1 MASDRPNQTA
11 VDYVTIVLSPML
23 VMGLVG
29 SLAFFLLEVFYK
41 TDGPWRERLQW
52 ILFYFVFGMVLVA
65 RISMNGE
72 IASRA
77 PLYGAILG
85 FVTYLGMQAFI
96 EYPPGVKE
104 LSFLV
109 NGILIVVVWWC
120 TNRLVWDCTNVDEET
135 DMSGEGLLQASGLED
150 KPEGK
155 ALLGDEEPELLEEDK
170 GGAQGWFE
178 RYRRY
183 KEKKNKKRTLG
194 VWVVY
199 FSMAALPIFGLGQS
213 LIPLT
218 APERRQFSFW
228 LMTVY
233 IGCGLGL
240 LLTTCFLGLRRYLR
254 QKRLQMPAAMTGAWL
269 AMGGT
274 LLLALLLV
282 GALLPRP
289 AAEYSPLS
297 DLIDPAGSAKR
308 KASRFAAKGDSP
320 GEGEGK
326 PGQAGKDGKQ
336 GNASGKD
343 GKDGGGRDKDGKGQG
358 KGDGKNG
365 DGKDGKGQSGG
376 DKGEK
381 GEKGSGG
388 DKQKGDGG
396 EKQGEKGK
404 SGDQRQADQRQGGRQ
419 DASKAA
425 QAMKEMEK
433 QSGSSSSSSPTN
445 AVQQVLAR
453 VGPVLKWIVF
463 AVMVFVVIVALLR
476 GGLGFLANFTDWA
489 KNLLKSWQDFWA
501 NLFGQKKAEQAEDE
515 EDEPETEAARSA
527 PFSSFGNPFDSGE
540 AARMSARKL
549 IRYTF
554 RAVEAW
560 ARDRDLGREDGE
572 TAMEFLQR
580 VGDEVPALEAEARRL
595 AELHARAEYGP
606 GGLPASTPDQL
617 RVFWQKLERVAA
629 APLSA

>member
-1 MASDRPNQTA
+1 
-11 VDYVTIVLSPML
+11 
-23 VMGLVG
+23 
-29 SLAFFLLEVFYK
+29 
-41 TDGPWRERLQW
+41 
-52 ILFYFVFGMVLVA
+52 
-65 RISMNGE
+65 
-72 IASRA
+72 
-77 PLYGAILG
+77 
-85 FVTYLGMQAFI
+85 MQAFI
-96 EYPPGVKE
+96 EYPPAVKE

-109 NGILIVVVWWC
+109 NGVLIAVVWWC

-150 KPEGK
+150 RPEAK
-155 ALLGDEEPELLEEDK
+155 HLLGDEEPELLEEDK
-170 GGAQGWFE
+170 GGAVGWFE

-199 FSMAALPIFGLGQS
+199 FSLAALPIFGLGQS

-228 LMTVY
+228 LMTIY

-274 LLLALLLV
+274 LLAALLLV

-289 AAEYSPLS
+289 AAEYSPLA

-308 KASRFAAKGDSP
+308 KASRYAAKGDSP
-320 GEGEGK
+320 GEGEGN

-336 GNASGKD
+336 GNARGKD
-343 GKDGGGRDKDGKGQG
+343 GKDGGGRDKDGKGEG
-358 KGDGKNG
+358 KGDGKGG

-381 GEKGSGG
+381 GKGGG
-388 DKQKGDGG
+388 DRQKGDGDKP
-396 EKQGEKGK
+396 EGEKGK
-404 SGDQRQADQRQGGRQ
+404 SGDQKQGDQQRQGGRQ

-425 QAMKEMEK
+425 QGMKEMEK
-433 QSGSSSSSSPTN
+433 QQSGSSPSSSSPTN
-445 AVQQVLAR
+445 AVQQVLSK
-453 VGPVLKWIVF
+453 VGPVLKWVVF
-463 AVMVFVVIVALLR
+463 AVLVFVVIVALLR

-501 NLFGQKKAEQAEDE
+501 NLFGRKKPETEEEA
-515 EDEPETEAARSA
+515 EDEPEREADRSV
-527 PFSSFGNPFDSGE
+527 PFRSFGNPFDDGS
-540 AARMSARKL
+540 AAKMSARKL
-549 IRYTF
+549 VRYTF

-560 ARDRDLGREDGE
+560 ARERDLGREAGE
-572 TAMEFLQR
+572 TAMEFLHR
-580 VGDEVPALEAEARRL
+580 VGDEVPAMEAEAKRL

-617 RVFWQKLERVAA
+617 RVFWEKLERAA
-629 APLSA
+629 EAPLSA

>member
-1 MASDRPNQTA
+1 VASDRPNQTA
-11 VDYVTIVLSPML
+11 VDYVTIVLSPVL

-41 TDGPWRERLQW
+41 TDGPWRDRLQY
-52 ILFYFVFGMVLVA
+52 ILFCFVFGMVLVA

-85 FVTYLGMQAFI
+85 FVTYLGMQSFI
-96 EYPPGVKE
+96 EYPPGVRE

-109 NGILIVVVWWC
+109 NLIVIAVVWWC

-135 DMSGEGLLQASGLED
+135 DMSGEGLLQASGIEEKTEP
-150 KPEGK
+150 KPR
-155 ALLGDEEPELLEEDK
+155 LGDDDPELLEEDK

-178 RYRRY
+178 RYRKYR
-183 KEKKNKKRTLG
+183 EKKNKKRTLG

-254 QKRLQMPAAMTGAWL
+254 QKRLQMPAAMTGAWM

-274 LLLALLLV
+274 LLVALLLV

-308 KASRFAAKGDSP
+308 KASRYAAKGDSP

-326 PGQAGKDGKQ
+326 PGQGGKDGKQ

-343 GKDGGGRDKDGKGQG
+343 SKDGGGKDKDGKGQG
-358 KGDGKNG
+358 KGDGKDG

-376 DKGEK
+376 DKQGEK
-381 GEKGSGG
+381 NQGGG
-388 DKQKGDGG
+388 DQKKGDGD
-396 EKQGEKGK
+396 KQGEKGK
-404 SGDQRQADQRQGGRQ
+404 SGDKQQGGRQ
-419 DASKAA
+419 ADAAKAA
-425 QAMKEMEK
+425 KGMQEMEK
-433 QSGSSSSSSPTN
+433 QASSSPSSPTN
-445 AVQQVLAR
+445 AMQQVLAK

-463 AVMVFVVIVALLR
+463 AVMVFVVVVALLR

-489 KNLLKSWQDFWA
+489 KNLLKTWQDFWA
-501 NLFGQKKAEQAEDE
+501 NLFGQKKAEQADDG
-515 EDEPETEAARSA
+515 EDEPEREADRSV
-527 PFSSFGNPFDSGE
+527 PFSSFGNPFDDGS
-540 AARMSARKL
+540 AARMSPRKL
-549 IRYTF
+549 VRYTF

-560 ARDRDLGREDGE
+560 ARERDLGREDGE

-595 AELHARAEYGP
+595 TELHARAEYGP
-606 GGLPASTPDQL
+606 GGPPASTPDQL
-617 RVFWQKLERVAA
+617 RVFWEKLERVAA